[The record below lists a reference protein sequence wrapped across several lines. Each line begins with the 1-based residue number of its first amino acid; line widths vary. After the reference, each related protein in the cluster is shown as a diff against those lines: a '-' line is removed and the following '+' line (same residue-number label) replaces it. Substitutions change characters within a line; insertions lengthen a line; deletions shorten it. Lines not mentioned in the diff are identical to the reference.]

1 MLDYDEDD
9 DTEEIS
15 DANDDYDD
23 DIENESGKYDDLNNE
38 EEEVERIREKE
49 IKLQK
54 ESDAIQ
60 KNWCISMTELA
71 KKLYYP
77 ERFLFL
83 FYMKSLPKSKT
94 RKYTYA

>member
-23 DIENESGKYDDLNNE
+23 DIANESGRYEDDDLNNE
-38 EEEVERIREKE
+38 EEEERIREKE

-54 ESDAIQ
+54 ESDAY
-60 KNWCISMTELA
+60 S
-71 KKLYYP
+71 
-77 ERFLFL
+77 ERLVYFND
-83 FYMKSLPKSKT
+83 
-94 RKYTYA
+94 

>member
-23 DIENESGKYDDLNNE
+23 DIAYESGRYEDDDLNNE
-38 EEEVERIREKE
+38 EEEERIREKE

-54 ESDAIQ
+54 ESDAYSERLVYFNDRACEEIVLPRTFF
-60 KNWCISMTELA
+60 ISFLYE
-71 KKLYYP
+71 KLV
-77 ERFLFL
+77 
-83 FYMKSLPKSKT
+83 
-94 RKYTYA
+94 